1 MRHTRDYWTGRPVS
15 YFALHRKGFFMPSRS
30 RATRWALTPPFHP
43 YPDRARLAA
52 SRTGRYILCD
62 TIRHYALKRSARTWL
77 PLVRHPA
84 RWCPD
89 FPLQTLAGAALP
101 APWDQRTRSDCQ
113 APKLGF
119 QINQTSALVASREF
133 IIVSFTSG
141 RRINIRRDL

>member
-77 PLVRHPA
+77 PSCGILPDGVRTFLSKLWPA
-84 RWCPD
+84 RHYPR
-89 FPLQTLAGAALP
+89 LGIKELGATVRP
-101 APWDQRTRSDCQ
+101 Q
-113 APKLGF
+113 
-119 QINQTSALVASREF
+119 N
-133 IIVSFTSG
+133 
-141 RRINIRRDL
+141 